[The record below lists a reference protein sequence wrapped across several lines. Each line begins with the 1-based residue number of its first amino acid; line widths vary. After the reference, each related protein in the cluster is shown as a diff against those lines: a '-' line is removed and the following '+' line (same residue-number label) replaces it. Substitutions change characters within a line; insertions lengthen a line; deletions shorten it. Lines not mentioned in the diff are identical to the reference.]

1 MNKIIFFLLISF
13 NICAQQF
20 PSDLWHPGLLVTNEG
35 DTIKGDLNYDFENQ
49 SIQLD
54 DGKTLKAYNVN
65 NLYFFEIYDETIRD
79 YRQFYSLMYEVG
91 YNYSVPVLFEIVIE
105 GKLSLLLR
113 ERIVAESISNN
124 YFPSYYS
131 YSMMPRF
138 NNNYSYVNK
147 IKYDYFFLQNSGKII
162 KFNGKKRDL
171 FNVMSDKNE
180 LMKTYFNKNRIILKK
195 MSDLAKVINYYNKI

>member
-13 NICAQQF
+13 HISAQQF

-35 DTIKGDLNYDFENQ
+35 DSIKGDLKYDFENQ

-54 DGKTLKAYNVN
+54 NGKTLKAYNVN

-138 NNNYSYVNK
+138 NNNYSYINK
-147 IKYDYFFLQNSGKII
+147 VKYDYFFLENSGKII
-162 KFNGKKRDL
+162 KFNGKKRDI
-171 FNVMSDKNE
+171 FSVMSDKIE
-180 LMKTYFNKNRIILKK
+180 PMKDRK
-195 MSDLAKVINYYNKI
+195 SVV

>member
-1 MNKIIFFLLISF
+1 MGKLLRLTMLIICI
-13 NICAQQF
+13 
-20 PSDLWHPGLLVTNEG
+20 
-35 DTIKGDLNYDFENQ
+35 
-49 SIQLD
+49 
-54 DGKTLKAYNVN
+54 
-65 NLYFFEIYDETIRD
+65 FFEIYDETIRD

-131 YSMMPRF
+131 YSMMPRY

-147 IKYDYFFLQNSGKII
+147 VKYDYFFLENSGKII

-171 FNVMSDKNE
+171 FNVMSDKTE
-180 LMKTYFNKNRIILKK
+180 SMKTYFNKNRINLKK
-195 MSDLAKVINYYNKI
+195 MSDLAKVISYYNRI